1 MDIKEALRIVIEHVE
16 VNGEKDANIERAITT
31 VEDALQLLPVISHGE
46 GQPFHYVE
54 EYDDE
59 LHPEWVRR
67 EALHSNQQQ

>member
-1 MDIKEALRIVIEHVE
+1 MDIKEALRIVIDHVR
-16 VNGEKDANIERAITT
+16 VNGDEDVEKAITT
-31 VEDALQLLPVISHGE
+31 VEDALKLLPVISFGE

-54 EYDDE
+54 EYDDK

>member
-1 MDIKEALRIVIEHVE
+1 MDIKEALRIVIDHVR
-16 VNGEKDANIERAITT
+16 VNGDEDVEKAITT
-31 VEDALQLLPVISHGE
+31 VEDALKLLPVISFGE

>member
-1 MDIKEALRIVIEHVE
+1 MDIKEALRIVVEHVR
-16 VNGEKDANIERAITT
+16 VNGDYDVEKAITT
-31 VEDALQLLPVISHGE
+31 VEDALQLLPVISFGE

>member
-1 MDIKEALRIVIEHVE
+1 MDIKEALRIVIEHVR
-16 VNGEKDANIERAITT
+16 VNGDEDVEKAITT
-31 VEDALQLLPVISHGE
+31 VEDALKLLPVISHGE

>member
-1 MDIKEALRIVIEHVE
+1 MDIKEALRIVIDHVR
-16 VNGEKDANIERAITT
+16 VNGDEDVEKAITT
-31 VEDALQLLPVISHGE
+31 VEDALQLLPVISFGE

-67 EALHSNQQQ
+67 DALHSNQQQ

>member
-1 MDIKEALRIVIEHVE
+1 MDIKEALRIVIDNVE
-16 VNGEKDANIERAITT
+16 VNGDYNVEKAITL

-67 EALHSNQQQ
+67 DALHSNQQQ

>member
-1 MDIKEALRIVIEHVE
+1 MDIKEALRIVIDNVE
-16 VNGEKDANIERAITT
+16 VNGDYNVEKAITL

>member
-1 MDIKEALRIVIEHVE
+1 MDIKEALRIVIDHVR
-16 VNGEKDANIERAITT
+16 VNGDEDVEKAITT
-31 VEDALQLLPVISHGE
+31 VEDALKLLPVISFGE

-67 EALHSNQQQ
+67 DALHSNQQQ

>member
-1 MDIKEALRIVIEHVE
+1 MDIKEALRIVIDNVE
-16 VNGEKDANIERAITT
+16 VNGDYNIEKAITT
-31 VEDALQLLPVISHGE
+31 VEDALKLLPVISFGE

-54 EYDDE
+54 KYDDD